1 MKYIKET
8 LENSR
13 DEKNDL
19 EEEIRRFNN
28 FLSSI
33 QNQEPEGAE
42 YVQVFYENVWE
53 PTEYSDINRDK
64 SIPTKRDIVE
74 NFLVEYEDVGNAV
87 LNRDEGRTDFTDQG
101 SLGGGYK
108 QPMKQKTVML
118 IDGRESA
125 LKNLDKL
132 MEHLE
137 NSYNELRSI
146 ESGVKSVDTDAEN
159 WADFESAWNRL
170 DSSSDKLSN
179 YLEQHQSSG
188 RSHDRDLMKLVGE
201 DTDYPIMS
209 DIGLLNMNIEEKKS
223 SLIQRLTL
231 ETA

>member
-13 DEKNDL
+13 DEKNNL
-19 EEEIRRFNN
+19 KEEIKGFNN

-33 QNQEPEGAE
+33 QEQEPEGTE

-74 NFLVEYEDVGNAV
+74 NFLIEYEDVGKAI
-87 LNRDEGRTDFTDQG
+87 LNREEERTDFTNQG

-108 QPMKQKTVML
+108 QPMKQKTVVL
-118 IDGRESA
+118 IDERESA
-125 LKNLDKL
+125 LQNLDRL
-132 MEHLE
+132 IEHLE

-146 ESGVKSVDTDAEN
+146 ESSVKSVDADVEN

-179 YLEQHQSSG
+179 YLEQHQYSG
-188 RSHDRDLMKLVGE
+188 YSYDRDLMKLVGE
-201 DTDYPIMS
+201 DTDYPVMS

-223 SLIQRLTL
+223 SSIQRLPV